1 MPEYTQL
8 HDLLNIMQRSGKSM
22 VMVVDEFGGTAG
34 LVTLSDITA
43 EITSDGYDSQDLRRG
58 SPV

>member
-1 MPEYTQL
+1 VPEYTQL
-8 HDLLNIMQRSGKSM
+8 HELLNIMQRSGKSM

-43 EITSDGYDSQDLRRG
+43 EIIGDGYDSEEDARRTG
-58 SPV
+58 